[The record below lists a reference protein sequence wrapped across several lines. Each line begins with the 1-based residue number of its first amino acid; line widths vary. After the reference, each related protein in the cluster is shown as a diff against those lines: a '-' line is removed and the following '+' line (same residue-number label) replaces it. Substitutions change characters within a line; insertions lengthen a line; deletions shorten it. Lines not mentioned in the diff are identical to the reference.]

1 MIEIKEITK
10 KFADKTAIDKLSCTV
25 KNGCIYGLVGAN
37 GSGKST
43 LLRTVCGIYKP
54 DSGQV
59 LIDGAPVW
67 ENAEAK
73 AKIAFVS
80 DEPYFPAGVTLSRM
94 MKLYGSLFPD
104 FDREKFKKLASAFS
118 LDLKKRVSAFS
129 KGMRRQAATALA
141 LSRKA
146 DYMLFDETFD
156 GLDPIA
162 RGYVKN
168 LISEEVMS
176 RGAAAVITSHSL
188 RELED
193 TCDQLA
199 LLHNG
204 GLVLESDIADLKT
217 TKFKVQIAFSG
228 EYDRSLFGGIDV
240 LHYEKH
246 GAVCNMIVQG
256 DRDETEKKLK
266 ALQPLLLDVLPL
278 SLEEVFTYEAE
289 ALGYAFSTE
298 DKEETK

>member
-1 MIEIKEITK
+1 MIEIKELTK
-10 KFADKTAIDKLSCTV
+10 RFEDKTAIDKLNCTV

-43 LLRTVCGIYKP
+43 LLRTLCGIYKP

-80 DEPYFPAGVTLSRM
+80 DEPYFPSGATLNRM
-94 MKLYGSLFPD
+94 IKLYGSVFPD
-104 FDREKFKKLASAFS
+104 FDSEKFKKLAAAFS

-141 LSRKA
+141 LCRKA

-168 LISEEVMS
+168 LISEEVLN
-176 RGAAAVITSHSL
+176 RGATAVITSHSL

-204 GLVLESDIADLKT
+204 GLVFESDIADLKT
-217 TKFKVQIAFSG
+217 SKFKVQIAFSDDYG
-228 EYDRSLFGGIDV
+228 KSRFDGIDV

-256 DRDETEKKLK
+256 DREETEEKLK
-266 ALQPLLLDVLPL
+266 ALGPLLLDILPL

-289 ALGYAFSTE
+289 ALGYTFSAE
-298 DKEETK
+298 DKEETI